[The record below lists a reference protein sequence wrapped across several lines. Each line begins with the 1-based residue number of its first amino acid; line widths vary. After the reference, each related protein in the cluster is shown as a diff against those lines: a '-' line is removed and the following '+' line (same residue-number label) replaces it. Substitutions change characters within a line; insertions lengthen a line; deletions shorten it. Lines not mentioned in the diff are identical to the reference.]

1 MIGSMCNFIKGV
13 ALLDFAYLALN
24 VYHTPGDEK
33 YLGIRP
39 RVTYSI
45 HDLMINMEK
54 YDGWFQLDFSELKI
68 LHEHGFHAELY
79 AKVYNGKIQ
88 HLMTAFRGTV
98 TASDMTEDAATWW
111 STVLPGSS
119 HYSQAIPHYFD
130 YALAFIMSCNNV
142 IRDLD
147 DENLLAPYC
156 GQHVTGHSLGGALA
170 NLVAAR
176 SVICRPPHTQSVLPV
191 MPEVISFNAPG
202 IAGMPIVQSGFLEG
216 MVISMRAHYDMVSAL
231 DKPYGFVINNDVP
244 EGYQQAHLAF
254 ALENMMENANSLQQI
269 LCDGLE
275 ICPTLERAAQIGQAK
290 AIYKQHLMGNFMNLI
305 LKQPNAIGLS
315 FTQLRQWAQQHGGY
329 NHNFNGPCMYSES
342 EAVMAA

>member
-1 MIGSMCNFIKGV
+1 MCNFIKGV

-24 VYHTPGDEK
+24 VYHTAGDEK

-68 LHEHGFHAELY
+68 LHDFGFHAEFY

-98 TASDMTEDAATWW
+98 TASDMAEDALTWW
-111 STVLPGSS
+111 NTVLPGSS
-119 HYSQAIPHYFD
+119 QYSQAIPHYFD

-156 GQHVTGHSLGGALA
+156 GQHVTGHSLGGAMA

-176 SVICRPPHTQSVLPV
+176 SLICRPAHTQSVLPV
-191 MPEVISFNAPG
+191 MPDIISFNAPG
-202 IAGMPIVQSGFLEG
+202 IAGMPIAKSAFSEG

-231 DKPYGFVINNDVP
+231 GKPYGFVINNEIP
-244 EGYQQAHLAF
+244 EGNHDAHLAF
-254 ALENMMENANSLQQI
+254 ALENTMENDNSLQQN
-269 LCDGLE
+269 LCDAIE
-275 ICPTLERAAQIGQAK
+275 ICPTLERTAQIGQAK
-290 AIYKQHLMGNFMNLI
+290 AVYKQHLMGNFIDLI
-305 LKQPNAIGLS
+305 LKQPDAIGLS

-329 NHNFNGPCMYSES
+329 NHDFNNPCLYGQS
-342 EAVMAA
+342 EAAIAA